1 VPQLAAVAQGNL
13 LPAATAD
20 VVEQQ
25 ALARG
30 ILLAASRAVGAPGDS
45 AKAEQILKSSGGKI
59 PRATFSLAMARTLFE
74 SAQLYS
80 RQQIKDTE
88 KMTILCP
95 TCPICARLA
104 AGNVRDEGPDGVNS
118 GGHEIAESV
127 SAYAEPRARNAVRRR
142 GWRCISRR

>member
-1 VPQLAAVAQGNL
+1 LLVGLRSKTSLDFSFPPGTAAPVPQLVAVAQRTL

-45 AKAEQILKSSGGKI
+45 AKGEQILKSGGGKV

-80 RQQIKDTE
+80 RQQIRDTE
-88 KMTILCP
+88 KMTILCQ
-95 TCPICARLA
+95 
-104 AGNVRDEGPDGVNS
+104 
-118 GGHEIAESV
+118 
-127 SAYAEPRARNAVRRR
+127 RAQAVLSSLPATPETK
-142 GWRCISRR
+142 GLMVTVQVALKTSKP

>member
-1 VPQLAAVAQGNL
+1 MPQLAAVAQGNL

-88 KMTILCP
+88 KMTILCQR
-95 TCPICARLA
+95 AQ
-104 AGNVRDEGPDGVNS
+104 
-118 GGHEIAESV
+118 SV
-127 SAYAEPRARNAVRRR
+127 LSSLPATSETKGLMVLIQVAMKSPNR
-142 GWRCISRR
+142 

>member
-1 VPQLAAVAQGNL
+1 MPQLAAVAQGNL

-59 PRATFSLAMARTLFE
+59 PRATFSLPMARTLFE

-88 KMTILCP
+88 KMTILCQR
-95 TCPICARLA
+95 AQ
-104 AGNVRDEGPDGVNS
+104 
-118 GGHEIAESV
+118 SV
-127 SAYAEPRARNAVRRR
+127 LSSLPATSETKGLMVLIQVAMKSPNR
-142 GWRCISRR
+142 